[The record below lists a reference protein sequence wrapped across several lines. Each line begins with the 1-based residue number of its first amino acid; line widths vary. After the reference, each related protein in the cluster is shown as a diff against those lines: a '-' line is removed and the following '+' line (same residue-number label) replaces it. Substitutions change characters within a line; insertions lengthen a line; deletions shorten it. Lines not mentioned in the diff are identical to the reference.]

1 MGGFYAGRH
10 KEITKLKLRIDNVI
24 CYTWLLTKNYIQ
36 MNFDS
41 NENYQVTNSILVSFD
56 KESEYSKRT
65 VLMEIYFTILYMLQR
80 TLCTIK
86 TRID

>member
-1 MGGFYAGRH
+1 MSY
-10 KEITKLKLRIDNVI
+10 ETYNSLRNNSN
-24 CYTWLLTKNYIQ
+24 KNY
-36 MNFDS
+36 
-41 NENYQVTNSILVSFD
+41 EVTNSILLSFD
-56 KESEYSKRT
+56 KERDYLKRT